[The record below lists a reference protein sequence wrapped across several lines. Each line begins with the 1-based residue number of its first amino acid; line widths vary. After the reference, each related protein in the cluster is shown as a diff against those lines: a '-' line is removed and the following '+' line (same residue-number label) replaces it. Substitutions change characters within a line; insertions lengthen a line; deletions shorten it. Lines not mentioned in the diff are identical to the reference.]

1 MIVAPAEGK
10 TLVYWGTPQVQKAL
24 EPTAWPRVYRERNAI
39 QELSFKRMNDHG
51 ALKTNYGR
59 KTILGP
65 DRHQQRKREKLAQ
78 SLAVTQQRVD
88 KQTAALKAQ
97 QEKVAES
104 ASKGH
109 GTRLEQ
115 RKRALVV
122 VEKALTDAQHDHAHL
137 LEQASAIGPP
147 QERADRDFRKQTIM
161 TIRTLLL
168 ENTQMAFIVAL
179 CAHLPRK
186 VSLDCIVRIL
196 FERSGARME
205 TVAQVIYWVNTA
217 GLSLPYRRLLA
228 EVVAGLCAME
238 LRDQGKPIRVY
249 LKDMPP

>member
-1 MIVAPAEGK
+1 M
-10 TLVYWGTPQVQKAL
+10 VYWGTPQVQQAL
-24 EPTAWPRVYRERNAI
+24 EPTAWPRVYRARNEM
-39 QELSFKRMNDHG
+39 QELSVKRMNDHG

-65 DRHQQRKREKLAQ
+65 DRHHQRKREKLAQ
-78 SLAVTQQRVD
+78 SLEVTQQRVD
-88 KQTAALKAQ
+88 KKTAARKAP
-97 QEKVAES
+97 QEKGAES
-104 ASKGH
+104 ASKGY
-109 GTRLEQ
+109 GTRLDQ
-115 RKRALVV
+115 RKRALVM
-122 VEKALTDAQHDHAHL
+122 VEKALTDAQPDHAQL
-137 LEQASAIGPP
+137 LDRAGALGPP

-168 ENTQMAFIVAL
+168 ENTLMAFMVAL
-179 CAHLPRK
+179 CVPLPRQ

-205 TVAQVIYWVNTA
+205 TGFQVIYWVNTA

-228 EVVAGLCAME
+228 VVVEGLCAME
-238 LRDQGKPIRVY
+238 LREQGKPIRVY

>member
-1 MIVAPAEGK
+1 V
-10 TLVYWGTPQVQKAL
+10 TLVYWGTPQVQAAL
-24 EPTAWPRVYRERNAI
+24 ETTEWPRVYRERNEI

-65 DRHQQRKREKLAQ
+65 ARHQQRKREKLEQ
-78 SLAVTQQRVD
+78 SLKAAQQRVD
-88 KQTAALKAQ
+88 KQIAARKAQ
-97 QEKVAES
+97 QDKVAES
-104 ASKGH
+104 ASTGH
-109 GTRLEQ
+109 GTRLDHRQ
-115 RKRALVV
+115 RPVVV
-122 VEKALTDAQHDHAHL
+122 VEKERKDAQHN
-137 LEQASAIGPP
+137 QANLIEHVCALGPP
-147 QERADRDFRKQTIM
+147 QERADRDFRTQTIM

-168 ENTQMAFIVAL
+168 EHALMAFMVAL

-186 VSLDCIVRIL
+186 VRLDCLLRIL

-205 TVAQVIYWVNTA
+205 TVSQVVSWVNTA
-217 GLSLPYRRLLA
+217 GVSLPYRRLLA
-228 EVVAGLCAME
+228 EVVEGLGAME